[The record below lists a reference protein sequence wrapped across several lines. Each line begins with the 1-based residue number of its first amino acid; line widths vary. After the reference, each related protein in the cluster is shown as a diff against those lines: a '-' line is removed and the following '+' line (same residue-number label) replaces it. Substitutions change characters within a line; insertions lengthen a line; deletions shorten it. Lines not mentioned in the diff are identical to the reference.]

1 MVKNFFK
8 VALRNMRKQSLFSLI
23 NILGLSIGIAASL
36 FVLLYVTDEL
46 SYDKFH
52 SDIEK
57 MYRIDLSGNIAGQ
70 EIVTSNSCPPLGPAL
85 VAEIPEIVSSLR
97 MQRLSDVVIK
107 IDTKSF
113 IEEDKMFFADSNFF
127 EFFDFELLE
136 GDPATVLSEPNTVV
150 ITQEMAKKYYGDEP
164 AVGQQLIA
172 FNDNT
177 VYQVTGVAANPPS
190 NSHFHFNILFTTVS
204 VDRFQSPIWLNNGYQ
219 TYVKGYEPLN
229 IPLVDAKIVDLT
241 VERVGPQL
249 EQFMGSTFEQFVA
262 QGNAYGYTLRPVKD
276 IHLHSK
282 IDDELEAGGDI
293 KYVYLFIAIGIFII
307 LIACINFMN
316 LSTAKSAGRA
326 KEVGLRKTLGSFRG
340 QLIGQ
345 FLVESLIFSIIS
357 GLLAVTLVFLLLP
370 TFNMF
375 AAKAITAST
384 LITPEMVAVVTAI
397 TLFIGLLAGSYPA
410 FYLTA
415 FNPSEVLKGKI
426 RSGTKSGKLRG
437 ALVVVQFAITIILI
451 VCTVVV
457 YQQLRF
463 TQNVNLGFNRHNAL
477 VVQNTS
483 RLETDRLAFKD
494 NLMKQTGIKVASYTN
509 NIIPGVNNTT
519 AFRST
524 GSNVDHLMGTY
535 LGDYEHLEA
544 LGYTIVDGRNFSRD
558 FPSDSTAILVNEAVI
573 KEMNWENPVG
583 ERLTLTGN
591 EVPIDFT
598 VIGVLKDFHFE
609 SLHANIR
616 PLVLRFL
623 TEANRMVVRFEEG
636 TDPTRA
642 IKMVEAEWQKLSPN
656 ELFQYE
662 FLDENFD
669 GLYRSE
675 QRLGEIFYLFTGIA
689 IFIACLGLFGL
700 AAFVAEQRTKEIGIR
715 KAMGASIVSI
725 TSLLSKE
732 FAKYVLIAILFA
744 IYPAYYVMSDWL
756 EGFAYRIG
764 LSPWIFIGSGV
775 IALAIALIT
784 VSFQAFK
791 AARANPVDSLKYE

>member
-1 MVKNFFK
+1 MVRNFFK
-8 VALRNMRKQSLFSLI
+8 VALRNMRKQSLFSFI
-23 NILGLSIGIAASL
+23 NILGLSIGMAASL
-36 FVLLYVTDEL
+36 FVILYVTDEL

-52 SDIEK
+52 ADIDK
-57 MYRIDLSGNIAGQ
+57 MYRIDLSGSIAGQ
-70 EIVTSNSCPPLGPAL
+70 EIITTNSCPPLGPAM
-85 VAEIPEIVSSLR
+85 VTEIPEIASSLR
-97 MQRLSDVVIK
+97 MQRLTDVVIK
-107 IDTKSF
+107 IGTESF
-113 IEEDKMFFADSNFF
+113 IEEDKMLFADSNFF
-127 EFFDFELLE
+127 EFFDFILLE
-136 GDPATVLSEPNTVV
+136 GDPGTVLNKPNSVV
-150 ITQEMAKKYYGDEP
+150 ITEEMAHKYFGEEP
-164 AVGQQLIA
+164 AVGQQLVA

-177 VYQVTGVAANPPS
+177 NYQVTGVAADPPA
-190 NSHFHFNILFTTVS
+190 NSHFRFRILFTTEG

-219 TYVKGYEPLN
+219 TYVKGHEPLN
-229 IPLVDAKIVDLT
+229 IPVVDAKIADLT

-249 EQFMGSTFEQFVA
+249 EQFMGATFEQFLA

-326 KEVGLRKTLGSFRG
+326 KEVGLRKTLGSLRG
-340 QLIGQ
+340 QLIRQ
-345 FLVESLIFSIIS
+345 FLVESLIFSILS
-357 GLLAVTLVFLLLP
+357 GLLAVTLVYLLLP
-370 TFNMF
+370 AFNML
-375 AAKAITAST
+375 AAKAIPVSALFTA
-384 LITPEMVAVVTAI
+384 EMIGVVVAI
-397 TLFIGLLAGSYPA
+397 TVLVGLLAGSYPA

-415 FNPSEVLKGKI
+415 FRPADVMKGRI
-426 RSGTKSGKLRG
+426 RTGAKSGKLRG
-437 ALVVVQFAITIILI
+437 ALVVAQFAISIILI
-451 VCTVVV
+451 VCTLVV

-494 NLMKQTGIKVASYTN
+494 NLTKQTGIKVASYTN

-524 GSNVDHLMGTY
+524 GSDIDHLMGTY
-535 LGDYEHLEA
+535 LGDYEHVPA
-544 LGYTIVDGRNFSRD
+544 LGYTIVAGRNFSRD
-558 FPSDSTAILVNEAVI
+558 FPADSSAILVNEAVV
-573 KEMNWENPVG
+573 KEMSWQNPVG
-583 ERLTLTGN
+583 EHLTLTGN
-591 EVPIDFT
+591 DVPMNFT
-598 VIGVLKDFHFE
+598 VVGVLKDFHFE

-616 PLVLRFL
+616 PLVIRFL
-623 TEANRMVVRFEEG
+623 TEANRMVVRFEDGVAPAE
-636 TDPTRA
+636 A
-642 IKMVEAEWQKLSPN
+642 VALVAAEWQKLSPN

-669 GLYRSE
+669 ALYRSE
-675 QRLGEIFYLFTGIA
+675 QRLGQIFYLFTGIA

-715 KAMGASIVSI
+715 KAMGASITSI

-732 FAKYVLIAILFA
+732 FARYVLIAIVIS

-764 LSPWIFIGSGV
+764 LSPWIFLGSGA
-775 IALAIALIT
+775 IALIIALIT

-791 AARANPVDSLKYE
+791 AARVNPVDSLKYE